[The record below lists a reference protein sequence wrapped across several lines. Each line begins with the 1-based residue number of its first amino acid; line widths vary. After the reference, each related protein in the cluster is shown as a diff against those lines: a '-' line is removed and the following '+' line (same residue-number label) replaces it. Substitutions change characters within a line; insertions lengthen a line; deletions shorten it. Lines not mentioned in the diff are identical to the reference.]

1 MQGQEPQLPKLTK
14 RQAISAC
21 PEALQSHLEGDHQSL
36 QTRYAGMCDHL
47 QPHYHEQ
54 VLDFPPKNGEVQPT
68 LAGVGENDCSFCGN
82 PCQSAYSALCLQRL
96 PQPSHVIPPHPQAG
110 GEEKSSSP
118 GADGADAQSRHFKG
132 QHLFSQAS

>member
-68 LAGVGENDCSFCGN
+68 LAGVGGGGMI
-82 PCQSAYSALCLQRL
+82 ALFVVI
-96 PQPSHVIPPHPQAG
+96 HVSLHTVLYVCKGFHNHPM
-110 GEEKSSSP
+110 
-118 GADGADAQSRHFKG
+118 
-132 QHLFSQAS
+132 